1 MDLND
6 YFSNVPP
13 SEEPKPD
20 TGTGTGETQ
29 PQQDASTEDNVSFSS
44 YAAQYFADEEPA
56 PAGEPQPAQETPAPE
71 PQPAQETPAA
81 PEKKAKKEK
90 TIKQQLTSF
99 GVVMVVLCFLLS
111 FLAGAGGAF
120 AVMSFYPLMNIGN
133 KNDTTEITEGNVHEI
148 PVPSQETT
156 LPDVTTQPVQESTTV
171 SVTETQPPETTTAA
185 PVAAAKTKG
194 EIYAD
199 AVNSIVG
206 IRAVVEQQVATF
218 FGRYVT
224 QTATSSGSG
233 FFITADGYV
242 VTNYHVVN
250 GAKEITVTTYD
261 GGSYPATVRGYEE
274 SNDIAV
280 LKIEGSFTPA
290 AIGRSADLRVGDD
303 ILVIGNPLGSLSYTF
318 TDGVVSYLNRM
329 ITDETGTT
337 IHMFQTNAAINEGN
351 SGGPV
356 YDMNGKVVGIA
367 SAKYASSSIEG
378 LGFCIP
384 IDDVIGMI
392 NDIMDTGYVTGK
404 PVLGVSVQTV
414 TNTMAIRYGISTGCY
429 VVEIGDGTAAD
440 NAGILAAD
448 VITAIDDTV
457 IYSATD
463 MSSAL
468 SGKTAGDTVSVR
480 VNRSGTDMIFTVTLD
495 EYVPGAARTEYS
507 NVYDF

>member
-6 YFSNVPP
+6 LFSNGSPTG
-13 SEEPKPD
+13 EPKPD
-20 TGTGTGETQ
+20 HTASGASDAHPQ
-29 PQQDASTEDNVSFSS
+29 PDAPAEDNVSFSS
-44 YAAQYFADEEPA
+44 YAARYLADEAPA
-56 PAGEPQPAQETPAPE
+56 PAGEPQETPAPE
-71 PQPAQETPAA
+71 TQPAQEVPAA

-90 TIKQQLTSF
+90 TVKQQLTTF
-99 GVVMVVLCFLLS
+99 GVVMVVLCFMLS

-156 LPDVTTQPVQESTTV
+156 LPDATTQPVQESTAAP
-171 SVTETQPPETTTAA
+171 VTETQPPETTTAA

-194 EIYAD
+194 EIYAE

-218 FGRYVT
+218 FGRYIT

-290 AIGRSADLRVGDD
+290 AIGRSSDLRVGDD

-356 YDMNGKVVGIA
+356 YNMNGEVVGIA

-392 NDIMDTGYVTGK
+392 NDIMRTGYVTGK

-414 TNTMAIRYGISTGCY
+414 TTTMAIRYGISTGCY
-429 VVEIGDGTAAD
+429 VVEVGDGTAAS

-448 VITAIDDTV
+448 VITAVDDTV

-495 EYVPGAARTEYS
+495 EYVPTAARTEYS